1 MRVKIYWGISG
12 PSKKFL
18 SVTMFCNALNSSE
31 FSFSQYFALTSFFVR
46 QWWLHFL
53 NLFPILHL
61 CLFWMWNKT
70 LTVCSYHITYAFQSE
85 STLYSC
91 LNIKELLARSMRE
104 ISSLWDYNGTQTHN
118 HLVRKRVPLQSHEI
132 KHFFHVITLCILPKL
147 YRLTKNNLK

>member
-1 MRVKIYWGISG
+1 MLWTVPSFHSANILLWLLSLLDSG
-12 PSKKFL
+12 GYTFWI
-18 SVTMFCNALNSSE
+18 F
-31 FSFSQYFALTSFFVR
+31 
-46 QWWLHFL
+46 
-53 NLFPILHL
+53 FPILHL

-70 LTVCSYHITYAFQSE
+70 LTVCSYYITYAFQSE

-132 KHFFHVITLCILPKL
+132 KHFFHVITLWILPKL

>member
-1 MRVKIYWGISG
+1 MLWIVPSFHSANILLWLLSLLDSGGYTFWIFFQFSIYVCFECEI
-12 PSKKFL
+12 K
-18 SVTMFCNALNSSE
+18 
-31 FSFSQYFALTSFFVR
+31 Q
-46 QWWLHFL
+46 
-53 NLFPILHL
+53 
-61 CLFWMWNKT
+61 
-70 LTVCSYHITYAFQSE
+70 TVCSYHITYAFQSE